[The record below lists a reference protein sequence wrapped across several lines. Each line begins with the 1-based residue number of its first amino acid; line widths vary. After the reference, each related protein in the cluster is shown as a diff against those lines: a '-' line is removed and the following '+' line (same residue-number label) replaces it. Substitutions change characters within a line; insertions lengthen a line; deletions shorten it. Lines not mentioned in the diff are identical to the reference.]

1 MLTLRRKRAQ
11 KLFAGC
17 VVLWAGLSGVFKD
30 SLVRAKAWGGK
41 LIRELVQFEQIPPST
56 YHPPGESS
64 PPFLLPAPAAD
75 FFSSH
80 LLSPARISP
89 PLINPGL
96 KNKCQIRIFWLFDA
110 PIDTRGRGQIGIP
123 FKGYRMSGLEWQ
135 LVACNLER
143 FRLLSLEQSV
153 PGLRQ
158 TL

>member
-1 MLTLRRKRAQ
+1 MLTLQCKCAQ

-17 VVLWAGLSGVFKD
+17 VVLWAGLSVVSED
-30 SLVRAKAWGGK
+30 SLVRDKAWGGK

-64 PPFLLPAPAAD
+64 PLFISSPRCR

-123 FKGYRMSGLEWQ
+123 FKGYHMSGLEWQ
-135 LVACNLER
+135 LVACNLEQ

-158 TL
+158 TR

>member
-1 MLTLRRKRAQ
+1 MLTLQCKWAP

-17 VVLWAGLSGVFKD
+17 VVLWAGLSVVFED

-56 YHPPGESS
+56 YLFFFSQPP
-64 PPFLLPAPAAD
+64 LPI
-75 FFSSH
+75 FSSH